1 MQPGDG
7 RKIGFWTCTAL
18 VVGNTIGMGIF
29 VLPAS
34 LAPLGYNALLGWGIT
49 VLGCLALARVFARL
63 ARLLPEAD
71 GPYGYVQRT
80 LGDLPAYAV
89 LWSYWVSNWITL
101 AALATG
107 VVGYAA
113 AIFPPLARV
122 QPAWLCVGV
131 LWLFVGVNLLGVRS
145 GGRVQVVTTVMKLV
159 PMLAVAVLGAW
170 TLLESPAS
178 FGAHPPAKPI
188 SLGDAM
194 AASTLAL
201 FAMLG
206 IESATIP
213 ASRVDDPG
221 RTIPRATLAGTGITA
236 AIYLVVSAVPL
247 LLLPYAELAQ
257 SSAPFALVMERFGGE
272 GMGRWIALFVVVSGL
287 GALNGWTLLGGEMM
301 RTMADNG
308 TMPRVFARTNAHG
321 APAGA
326 LVLTALLATAMVL
339 MNYSESA
346 VTGFTFLST
355 VVTAA
360 NLPLYLGCSLALGVL
375 WWRGQRDAGRDLL
388 VAAVLGVGYAIFAFV
403 GMGARPFWLALA
415 LMVAGL
421 PLYFFLRH
429 LRNRTTRHA

>member
-1 MQPGDG
+1 MQPHDR

-34 LAPLGYNALLGWGIT
+34 LAPFGYNALLGWGIT

-63 ARLLPEAD
+63 ARLLPDAD
-71 GPYGYVQRT
+71 GPYGYVRHT

-107 VVGYAA
+107 VAGYAA

-122 QPAWLCVGV
+122 QPAVVCLGV
-131 LWLFVGVNLLGVRS
+131 LWLFVGINLLGVRS
-145 GGRVQVVTTVMKLV
+145 GGRVQVVTTVMKLM
-159 PMLAVAVLGAW
+159 PMLAVAALGAW
-170 TLLESPAS
+170 TLIESPAS

-213 ASRVDDPG
+213 AAKVEDPG
-221 RTIPRATLAGTGITA
+221 RTIPRATMTGTGITA

-247 LLLPYAELAQ
+247 LLLPHAELAQ
-257 SSAPFALVMERFGGE
+257 SSAPFALVMERFAGE
-272 GMGRWIALFVVVSGL
+272 GTGRWIALFVVVSGL
-287 GALNGWTLLGGEMM
+287 GALNGWTLLSGEMM

-308 TMPRVFARTNAHG
+308 TMPKVFARTNRFG
-321 APAGA
+321 APIGA
-326 LVLTALLATAMVL
+326 LVLTALLASAMVL

-346 VTGFTFLST
+346 VAGFTFLST

-388 VAAVLGVGYAIFAFV
+388 VAAVIGTAYTVFAFI
-403 GMGARPFWLALA
+403 GMGAQPFWLALA

-421 PLYFFLRH
+421 PLYFFLR
-429 LRNRTTRHA
+429 RRPGNAVPHA

>member
-1 MQPGDG
+1 MPPRAG

-49 VLGCLALARVFARL
+49 VLGCLALARVLARL
-63 ARLLPEAD
+63 ARMLPQAD
-71 GPYGYVQRT
+71 GPYGYVQAT
-80 LGDLPAYAV
+80 LGGLPAYAV

-113 AIFPPLARV
+113 AIFPALARV
-122 QPAWLCVGV
+122 PAAVLSLCT
-131 LWLFVGVNLLGVRS
+131 LWLFVGINLFGVRS
-145 GGRVQVVTTVMKLV
+145 GGRVQVATTVMKLL

-170 TLLESPAS
+170 TLVDSPAS
-178 FGAHPPAKPI
+178 FAAHPPARPV

-213 ASRVDDPG
+213 AAKVEDPG
-221 RTIPRATLAGTGITA
+221 RTIPRATLIGTFITA

-247 LLLPYAELAQ
+247 LLLPHAELAG
-257 SSAPFALVMERFGGE
+257 SSAPFALVMERFAGE
-272 GMGRWIALFVVVSGL
+272 GTGRWIALFVLVSGL
-287 GALNGWTLLGGEMM
+287 GALNGWTLLSGEMM

-308 TMPRVFARTNAHG
+308 TMPKVFARANRFG
-321 APAGA
+321 APTGA
-326 LVLTALLATAMVL
+326 LVLTALLASAMVL

-346 VTGFTFLST
+346 VAGFTFLST

-375 WWRGQRDAGRDLL
+375 WWRGRRDTGRDLL
-388 VAAVLGVGYAIFAFV
+388 VAAVLGAAYTVFAFV
-403 GMGARPFWLALA
+403 GMGAQPFWLALA
-415 LMVAGL
+415 LMAAGL
-421 PLYFFLRH
+421 PSYFLLR
-429 LRNRTTRHA
+429 RRHGRVVQDA

>member
-1 MQPGDG
+1 MPRDA

-34 LAPLGYNALLGWGIT
+34 LAPFGYNALLGWGIT
-49 VLGCLALARVFARL
+49 VLGCLALARVLARL
-63 ARLLPEAD
+63 ARLLPQAD
-71 GPYGYVQRT
+71 GPYGYVRET
-80 LGDLPAYAV
+80 LGGLPAYAV

-113 AIFPPLARV
+113 AIFPALARV
-122 QPAWLCVGV
+122 PAAVLSLGT
-131 LWLFVGVNLLGVRS
+131 LWLFVGVNLFGIRS
-145 GGRVQVVTTVMKLV
+145 GGRVQVVTTVMKLL
-159 PMLAVAVLGAW
+159 PMLAVAGLGAW
-170 TLLESPAS
+170 MLVDSPAS
-178 FGAHPPAKPI
+178 FATHPPARPV

-213 ASRVDDPG
+213 AAKVADPG
-221 RTIPRATLAGTGITA
+221 RTIPRATVIGTFITA

-247 LLLPYAELAQ
+247 LLLPHAELAE
-257 SSAPFALVMERFGGE
+257 SSAPFALVMERFAGE
-272 GMGRWIALFVVVSGL
+272 GTGRWIALFVVISGL
-287 GALNGWTLLGGEMM
+287 GALNGWTLLSGEMM

-308 TMPRVFARTNAHG
+308 SMPAMFARTNRFG
-321 APAGA
+321 APTGA
-326 LVLTALLATAMVL
+326 LVLTALLASAMVL

-346 VTGFTFLST
+346 VAGFTFLST

-375 WWRGQRDAGRDLL
+375 WWRGQRDAVRDLL
-388 VAAVLGVGYAIFAFV
+388 VAAVLGTSYTVFAFV
-403 GMGARPFWLALA
+403 GMGAKPFWLALA

-421 PLYFFLRH
+421 PLYFLLR
-429 LRNRTTRHA
+429 RRQARVVQDA